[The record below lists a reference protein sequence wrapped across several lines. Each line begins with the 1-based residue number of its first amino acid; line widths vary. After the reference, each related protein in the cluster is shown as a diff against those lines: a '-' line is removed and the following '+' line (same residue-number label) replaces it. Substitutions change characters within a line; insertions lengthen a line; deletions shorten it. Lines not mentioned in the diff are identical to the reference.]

1 MLPIHFLNTSG
12 NCEPLGSSNAP
23 SSELLER
30 VMTKRTRLRVAV
42 VSDALYPWHKGG
54 KEVRYLHLLTGLPQ
68 QGMDVDVYSM
78 KWWDHNPEVIHT
90 DGGSLTY
97 HAICPRIAMY
107 QKERRSIFQAI
118 AFSISTL
125 RLLTRKFDVIEAD
138 HMPFLQLIPLRFV
151 AWLKRVP
158 LVVTWNEVWGK
169 ERWRSCVIGS
179 GAALIEHICT
189 RLPDAII
196 SISSGTAEKLVGMG
210 VDSNDIF
217 VVPVALDLEGLRAA
231 GEPSSAPELL
241 FVGRL
246 IEHKHADLAVEATR
260 ILCDRGYD
268 VHLGVVGVG
277 PEYERLLAQVEALD
291 LVPRLTFYSTVE
303 SQQELWSLI
312 RGSKVV
318 LAPSVREG
326 LGLVVAESLALGTP
340 VICAIHPENE
350 SANLLNATTGSLVP
364 AFSAEALADAAEFWL
379 NDDSRRSDR
388 IENFMAAHEELTVG
402 AMSASY
408 AEILRN
414 AVNPFE

>member
-1 MLPIHFLNTSG
+1 
-12 NCEPLGSSNAP
+12 
-23 SSELLER
+23 
-30 VMTKRTRLRVAV
+30 
-42 VSDALYPWHKGG
+42 
-54 KEVRYLHLLTGLPQ
+54 
-68 QGMDVDVYSM
+68 
-78 KWWDHNPEVIHT
+78 
-90 DGGSLTY
+90 
-97 HAICPRIAMY
+97 
-107 QKERRSIFQAI
+107 
-118 AFSISTL
+118 
-125 RLLTRKFDVIEAD
+125 
-138 HMPFLQLIPLRFV
+138 
-151 AWLKRVP
+151 
-158 LVVTWNEVWGK
+158 VWGK
-169 ERWRSCVIGS
+169 ERWRSYVGVIGS